1 MDHIELMPFTIS
13 QIDLTGHVYFV
24 LLRGDRLYTA
34 AGMTLYVYSA
44 KELTHPIATYLLDY
58 SVRSANLVENRLY
71 IGSTC

>member
-1 MDHIELMPFTIS
+1 LDHIELMPFTIS
-13 QIDLTGHVYFV
+13 QIHLPGYVYFV

-44 KELTHPIATYLLDY
+44 KELTHPIATYPINC
-58 SVRSANLVENRLY
+58 SVRSALIVENRLY